1 VRSRTAR
8 LVYRLLLNRPH
19 RRLKTRAVGAA
30 WFLSA
35 NTVQQA
41 AKREWWRAQ
50 RSTQLSRGS
59 ALLSGVCALDTASW
73 TIAPGHAGEV
83 EPEMRSTLPR
93 PRGYLAN
100 RRLVR
105 PSGPR
110 RTMMKTPCRLSTGS
124 AASHNRFSTGG
135 A

>member
-1 VRSRTAR
+1 MRSRTAR

-50 RSTQLSRGS
+50 RSTQNCGLAKAAAVQPALGLGLFLLRQPVDRHEDITLATDNTLTIGSRRRGP
-59 ALLSGVCALDTASW
+59 GRRCQAS
-73 TIAPGHAGEV
+73 
-83 EPEMRSTLPR
+83 R
-93 PRGYLAN
+93 
-100 RRLVR
+100 
-105 PSGPR
+105 
-110 RTMMKTPCRLSTGS
+110 
-124 AASHNRFSTGG
+124 
-135 A
+135 